1 MKSFQILLF
10 ILIIPLSVQAIDVRN
25 KGAGINMNEY
35 TADSLLEA
43 ADEVFQSRDY
53 AAALEKYRAVLDIAR
68 REFNRPV
75 EVETLAQMARMNLL
89 LNQKDEGRQ
98 WLEEAEKKVS
108 ESDPMGWSRL
118 LGVKG
123 RFQWQDNDLKSA
135 RETFETMYAYCTTNA
150 LWSRAIDAAHMIAI
164 VAETPED
171 QIEWGRRGIEAAEA
185 GDHEDWLGPL
195 WNNLAATYYD
205 IKKYDSALACYLK
218 AREYHW
224 RHSGEMG
231 KLFADYHVG
240 MTYRYLGQFDEA
252 GKWLRPVLAWAERIE
267 NHSAIG
273 QALQDLGEIE
283 IARKN
288 KGEGLKMVKRA
299 REEYRLA
306 KFNETWPEV
315 WDGINKRINE
325 LEK

>member
-1 MKSFQILLF
+1 MRAFSIFLF
-10 ILIIPLSVQAIDVRN
+10 TLIIPYSVGAIDVRE
-25 KGAGINMNEY
+25 KGAETNMDEY
-35 TADSLLEA
+35 TADSLLEV

-53 AAALEKYRAVLDIAR
+53 AAALDKYKEVLETAR

-75 EVETLAQMARMNLL
+75 EVEALAQMARMDLL
-89 LNQKDEGRQ
+89 LNKKEEGRA
-98 WLEEAEKKVS
+98 WLEEAGSKAS
-108 ESDPMGWSRL
+108 ESDPMGWSRF

-123 RFQWQDNDLKSA
+123 RFQWQDNDLKTA
-135 RETFETMYAYCTTNA
+135 RETFETMYTYCTTNA

-171 QIEWGRRGIEAAEA
+171 QITWGRRGIEAAEA
-185 GDHEDWLGPL
+185 GDYEKWLGPL

-205 IKKYDSALACYLK
+205 IKQYDTALECYLK

-224 RHSGEMG
+224 HYSDETA

-240 MTYRYLGQFDEA
+240 MTYRYLGQYDEA
-252 GKWLRPVLAWAERIE
+252 GKWLRPVLAWAERIQ

-273 QALQDLGEIE
+273 QTLQDLGEIE

-288 KGEGLKMVKRA
+288 KGEGLKMLKRA
-299 REEYRLA
+299 REEYRKA
-306 KFNETWPEV
+306 KFDETWPEV
-315 WDGINKRINE
+315 WNGINKRIGE